1 MIKAK
6 ELRIG
11 NLLTHDARTCSVTS
25 LIENGESNYDIETR
39 FVKGGEVRF
48 NSIIYVGLEPIK
60 LTEEWLIR
68 FGFGTGKKIGYSGN
82 DFINDT
88 MTVILGEHLIKIKHV
103 HQLQNLYFALTGE
116 ELTIKETVKCLGGCG
131 NKVSSAKIL
140 FCSTCEN
147 QQ

>member
-48 NSIIYVGLEPIK
+48 NSIIYVGLEPIP
-60 LTEEWLIR
+60 LTEEWLIK
-68 FGFGTGKKIGYSGN
+68 FGFEVRHETKRSAEVHGWSAE
-82 DFINDT
+82 FIIDSESKRRFTLSSTNPDSNWGSKQGQFRIHT
-88 MTVILGEHLIKIKHV
+88 LDVWIKHV
-103 HQLQNLYFALTGE
+103 NQLQNLYFALTGE
-116 ELTIKETVKCLGGCG
+116 ELIIK
-131 NKVSSAKIL
+131 
-140 FCSTCEN
+140 
-147 QQ
+147 

>member
-48 NSIIYVGLEPIK
+48 NSIIYVGLEPIP

-68 FGFGTGKKIGYSGN
+68 FGFVCVCDIDGIHTIRLSESLELCVITGSENETRIEK
-82 DFINDT
+82 FIASEMSD
-88 MTVILGEHLIKIKHV
+88 MEVSILINTNYI

-116 ELTIKETVKCLGGCG
+116 ELTIRE
-131 NKVSSAKIL
+131 
-140 FCSTCEN
+140 
-147 QQ
+147 